1 MSTSPRRKVIEA
13 IREQITSGRYTAG
26 SRLPTELELADEL
39 AVARGT
45 VRSALRELAETGVV
59 ELRRKIGGIRGA
71 VHAGTPLHVRASAR
85 RAGTG
90 RLRR

>member
-39 AVARGT
+39 AVARGKKLYDKRAT
-45 VRSALRELAETGVV
+45 MAARDSRREVERALKERSRY
-59 ELRRKIGGIRGA
+59 
-71 VHAGTPLHVRASAR
+71 
-85 RAGTG
+85 
-90 RLRR
+90 